1 MNPLFTGYSN
11 SKFCKRRGCLMS
23 DTHEFVEKLR
33 ENKEK
38 AKKNHQHFGKGHPD
52 KKLPNVKHTK
62 R

>member
-1 MNPLFTGYSN
+1 
-11 SKFCKRRGCLMS
+11 MS